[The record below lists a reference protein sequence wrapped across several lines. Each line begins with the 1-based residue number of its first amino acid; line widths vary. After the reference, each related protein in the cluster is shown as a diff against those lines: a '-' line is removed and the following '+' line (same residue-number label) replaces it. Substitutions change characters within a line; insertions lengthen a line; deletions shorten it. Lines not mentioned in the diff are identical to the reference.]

1 MLCIDN
7 QNKSKMYIIINK
19 DTQESA
25 IFKEKVAVSSFIGK
39 SVSTIYRNQSLNWWE
54 TDKFII
60 YNPKI
65 IRLKSSRGG
74 KSNFISNKR
83 EY

>member
-54 TDKFII
+54 TDEFII

-65 IRLKSSRGG
+65 IKLKSSRGG
-74 KSNFISNKR
+74 KSSFISNNR
-83 EY
+83 EF